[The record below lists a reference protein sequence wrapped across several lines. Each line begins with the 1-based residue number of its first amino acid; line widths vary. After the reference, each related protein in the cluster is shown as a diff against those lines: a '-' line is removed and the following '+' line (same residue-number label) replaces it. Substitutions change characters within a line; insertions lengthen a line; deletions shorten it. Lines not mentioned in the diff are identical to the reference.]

1 MTMKKTSYSILAA
14 SILLA
19 TQVHAAGFQVVE
31 HSASG
36 LGRAFSGDGAIGD
49 NASEISANP
58 ASMMLFDRAQFSFA
72 GSIIN
77 PEIDVKNTATGE
89 NGNNIAPTAF
99 VPALYYVNPINDKW
113 AWGVGLY
120 TDYGLETEYSSNFQ
134 AGALAGETSLITFK
148 LNPNVAYR
156 INDHFSLGAGLNVT
170 YAKADLKRRKGILS
184 MNPLIGGSL
193 SDRLIEL
200 EGETYGWGWNVGA
213 LFELDQNNR
222 FSVAYKS
229 KVKLEFEDDDFTDGT
244 GGITG
249 RLNQDVDADLDIDL
263 PAIVEIAAFHQITP
277 KWAVHYSWQWTD
289 YSSFTEI
296 KATGSACFNPAQQN
310 PPGTCFVKEEDFD
323 DNQRWAIGTTYNID
337 DQWTVRAGFAYDEQ
351 AAEPTASIPDT
362 DRFWYTAGLTYQWT
376 NNLSLD
382 AGFAYL
388 HGKDQDF
395 TEEGVKFESE
405 GSAYIT
411 SMQLNYSF

>member
-1 MTMKKTSYSILAA
+1 MKKTSYSILAA